1 MAEALEDAAIVAEL
15 EEIKGKLDNTNSRI
29 DSTNSKLDIV
39 NSRLNTSNSTLD
51 NIDDNVFTIGE
62 SFDSYARFSGESTAT
77 IITYLHI
84 FLITGFVILA
94 IVMMCKLGKWIENI
108 ICDR

>member
-1 MAEALEDAAIVAEL
+1 MAEAVEDAAIVAEL
-15 EEIKGKLDNTNSRI
+15 EDIKGKLDNTNSRI

-51 NIDDNVFTIGE
+51 NIDDNVYTIGE
-62 SFDSYARFSGESTAT
+62 SFDSYARFSGESTET
-77 IITYLHI
+77 IISFLYI
-84 FLITGFVILA
+84 FLITCFVVLGIIL
-94 IVMMCKLGKWIENI
+94 ICKVGKWIEYL

>member
-15 EEIKGKLDNTNSRI
+15 EDIKDKLDSTNSELDI
-29 DSTNSKLDIV
+29 TNSKLDIV

-51 NIDDNVFTIGE
+51 NIYNNVFTIGE
-62 SFDSYARFSGESTAT
+62 SFDSYARFSGETTAT
-77 IITYLHI
+77 IIAYLHI
-84 FLITGFVILA
+84 FLVTCFVILG
-94 IVMMCKLGKWIENI
+94 IVLICKIGKWIENL

>member
-15 EEIKGKLDNTNSRI
+15 EDIKDKLDSTNSELDI
-29 DSTNSKLDIV
+29 TNSKLDIV

-51 NIDDNVFTIGE
+51 NIDNNVFTIGE

-84 FLITGFVILA
+84 FLVTGFIILG
-94 IVMMCKLGKWIENI
+94 IVMVCKFGKWIENLL
-108 ICDR
+108 CDR

>member
-62 SFDSYARFSGESTAT
+62 SFDSYARFSGDSTAT
-77 IITYLHI
+77 IISFLYI
-84 FLITGFVILA
+84 FLITLFIILG
-94 IVMMCKLGKWIENI
+94 IILICKIGKWIENL

>member
-1 MAEALEDAAIVAEL
+1 MAEAVSDTAIVAEL
-15 EEIKGKLDNTNSRI
+15 EEIIGKLDSINSHI
-29 DSTNSKLDIV
+29 NSINSKLDIV
-39 NSRLNTSNSTLD
+39 NSRLDTSNSTLD

-62 SFDSYARFSGESTAT
+62 GFDSFARFSGESTAT

-84 FLITGFVILA
+84 FLITTFVILG
-94 IVMMCKLGKWIENI
+94 IVFVYKFGKWIENL